1 MCQVICRSNHVFFVA
16 GDAQAFEK
24 KLEEELVHF
33 RGLTF
38 AENTVKTYQTHLTA
52 YLDFCKQLG
61 IPPVPVSE
69 REVALFAAFLA
80 RRMKPSSV
88 KQYINIVRIL
98 HLEAG
103 FGHPFEQSWSVK
115 TTLRGIDREKGC
127 QVMRKAPITPGMLL
141 DIKRQLNLALPSD
154 ALFWAA
160 CMVMFFGL
168 LRKSNLFEPGK
179 QLTRDCFVVE
189 KDQKSIIVLV
199 KSSKNNQ
206 FRERVHKVSLPVLD
220 PHPLCPVS
228 AVVSAF
234 RLQST
239 QTGDIAQLVARWIC
253 IQLAAVSI
261 ETPTAPAFPL
271 SAAAFA
277 RRLRLLVGGRSDISS
292 HSFRR
297 GSATWALSCGV
308 PVEVI
313 KVMGDWKSSAY
324 LVYLDQI
331 PQRTLD

>member
-1 MCQVICRSNHVFFVA
+1 
-16 GDAQAFEK
+16 
-24 KLEEELVHF
+24 VHF

-38 AENTVKTYQTHLTA
+38 AENTVKTYRTHLTA

-69 REVALFAAFLA
+69 REVALFATFLA
-80 RRMKPSSV
+80 RRLKPSSV

-98 HLEAG
+98 HSEAG
-103 FGHPFEQSWSVK
+103 YGHPFEQSWLVK

-127 QVMRKAPITPGMLL
+127 QVMRKAPITPVILL
-141 DIKRQLNLALPSD
+141 DIKRRLNLALPSD
-154 ALFWAA
+154 VLFWAA
-160 CMVMFFGL
+160 CVIMFFGL

-189 KDQKSIIVLV
+189 EDQRSIIVLV
-199 KSSKNNQ
+199 KTSKNNQ
-206 FRERVHKVSLPVLD
+206 FRERVHKISLPVLD

-228 AVVSAF
+228 ALVSAF
-234 RLQST
+234 RCLNT
-239 QTGDIAQLVARWIC
+239 L
-253 IQLAAVSI
+253 
-261 ETPTAPAFPL
+261 TPTAPAFPL
-271 SAAAFA
+271 SAATFA
-277 RRLRLLVGGRSDISS
+277 RRLRLLVGDRPDISS

-297 GSATWALSCGV
+297 GGATWALSCGV
-308 PVEVI
+308 PGEVI

-331 PQRTLD
+331 PQITMDYYRIKMCANLPTC